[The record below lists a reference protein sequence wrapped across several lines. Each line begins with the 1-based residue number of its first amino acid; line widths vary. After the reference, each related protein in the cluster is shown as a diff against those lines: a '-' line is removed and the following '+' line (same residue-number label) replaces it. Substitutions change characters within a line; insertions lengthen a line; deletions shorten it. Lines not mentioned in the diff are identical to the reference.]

1 MFFGEIY
8 EELIENGANPEILDG
23 MFSLMKVYIAVFG
36 IIALALYILRA
47 IGVFKMSGA
56 AGIKRPWTAFIPVVN
71 SYTFGKL
78 AEKYTKR
85 DGRKTGGFGAALIT
99 LNIAELVTGG
109 LLAYFSLEAFSEI
122 LENAAEAYEISA
134 EMTVDMFP
142 SLVPVILLYMI
153 VMAVTV
159 AYLVV
164 FYVAQWRIFAIFD
177 YRNATLFTVL
187 SVFFSF
193 LSPIFL
199 FIVRNRQPVFDLWEN
214 FRFMNQKL

>member
-8 EELIENGANPEILDG
+8 EELIESGANPQILDAI
-23 MFSLMKVYIAVFG
+23 FSMMKIYTAVFG
-36 IIALALYILRA
+36 IIGLALYILRA
-47 IGVFKMSGA
+47 AGVFKMARAS
-56 AGIKRPWTAFIPVVN
+56 GIKSPWLAFIPVVN
-71 SYTFGKL
+71 SYTFGRI
-78 AEKYTKR
+78 AEKYTKK
-85 DGRKTGGFGAALIT
+85 DGRKTGGFAAALVS

-109 LLAYFSLEAFSEI
+109 LLAYFSLEAVSEI
-122 LENAAEAYEISA
+122 LENASGAYEMSA
-134 EMTVDMFP
+134 EMTIDMFS
-142 SLVPVILLYMI
+142 SLVPVILLYII

-159 AYLVV
+159 AYLAV

-199 FIVRNRQPVFDLWEN
+199 FVVRNRQPVFDPWEN

>member
-8 EELIENGANPEILDG
+8 EELIENGANPQILDG
-23 MFSLMKVYIAVFG
+23 IFLMMTVYTAVFG

-47 IGVFKMSGA
+47 AGVFKMAGA

-85 DGRKTGGFGAALIT
+85 DGRKTGGFAAALIT
-99 LNIAELVTGG
+99 LNIAEILTGS

-122 LENAAEAYEISA
+122 LENAVGVYEMSA
-134 EMTVDMFP
+134 EMTVDMFS
-142 SLVPVILLYMI
+142 SLVPVIMLYII

-164 FYVAQWRIFAIFD
+164 FYVAQWRVFAVFD

-199 FIVRNRQPVFDLWEN
+199 FILRNRQPVFDPWEN